1 VSSAVPGP
9 QRWRRIDA
17 LFQAA
22 CDRSPAERA
31 GFLDEACGGDD
42 GLRAEIES
50 LLASADVPL
59 DFIRQ
64 PVMAAAQ
71 EVSGRSAM
79 EGRRFGP
86 YRILRAIGSGGM
98 GTVYEACRADD
109 AYSQN
114 VAVKVMRADFGH
126 DEAMRLR
133 FRLERQILANL
144 HHPNIAGL
152 LDGGVTDEGLP
163 WLALEYV
170 EGVRIDAYC
179 ARECLTIRQVLEL
192 FRTVCA
198 AIEYA
203 HRNLVIHRDIKPANI
218 LVTAEGVPKVVD
230 FGIAKLLDAG
240 PADAARTRA
249 SERMMTPEYASP
261 EQVRGESVTTATD
274 VYALGTLLYELLAGK
289 RPFSGGTTSAFEIA
303 RMICEQTP
311 PAPSAGSAANPAVTR
326 FHSRR
331 PDRDLDTIVLMAL
344 RKEPERRYASAG
356 QFSTDLE
363 AYLNGYPL
371 VARTATWSYRSAT
384 FIRRHK
390 VAATGVALFAVA
402 LAGFVVAMGILAKRA
417 DQARQTA
424 QRESEFL
431 AGMFQAATPEKARGE
446 TVTAR
451 TLLDRGAARIDRELA
466 GEPQAHASL
475 LETIAE
481 AYRSLG
487 LFDDSL
493 TLARRSLEVARKNLG
508 PSSPE
513 AATGTEL
520 LAELYRDKGE
530 YAKAEPLLRGL
541 IESKIASKTAASG
554 ATSPATARVMAE
566 LGECLYWEGKDA
578 EARDVLEKTLA
589 IDRKN
594 GPDYGGDTRNYLA
607 LTLERSADFER
618 AHQLLEESVEIR
630 RRTLGASSPE
640 YAISLNNL
648 GSSLIDR
655 GDLSG
660 AEAKLREGLAIERRV
675 LGAGHPDL
683 VYPLN
688 NLGNVLLQKGEWHA
702 AEPFLKEA
710 LDINLARLGPNHPR
724 LAGPMHNWARMLQL
738 QGDYAQARRYFDR
751 LVAIMRDARATET
764 WPAAQI
770 VASIGLLEFD
780 QGNYAAAQQK
790 ARDAMEMRRR
800 LGGEDTTAFADSLSE
815 VAEARLYQKDAR
827 AAEPLLQQALQIR
840 RKRFWSG
847 HPATFTAEVRLGETI
862 LAEGDPAR
870 AEPLLREAWNS
881 LKRVPFPVPAWQIA
895 DAQSVYGACLV
906 RLGRKDE
913 GDALLRDS
921 RTPLKLHPRPALRVD
936 AATRLSAF

>member
-1 VSSAVPGP
+1 M
-9 QRWRRIDA
+9 RR
-17 LFQAA
+17 AA
-22 CDRSPAERA
+22 PTMRTARTW
-31 GFLDEACGGDD
+31 L
-42 GLRAEIES
+42 I
-50 LLASADVPL
+50 
-59 DFIRQ
+59 
-64 PVMAAAQ
+64 
-71 EVSGRSAM
+71 
-79 EGRRFGP
+79 
-86 YRILRAIGSGGM
+86 
-98 GTVYEACRADD
+98 
-109 AYSQN
+109 
-114 VAVKVMRADFGH
+114 KVMRADFGH

-170 EGVRIDAYC
+170 EGVRIDAFC

-230 FGIAKLLDAG
+230 FGIAKLLDAD

-261 EQVRGESVTTATD
+261 EQVRGEPVTTATD
-274 VYALGTLLYELLAGK
+274 VYALGTLLYELLAGR

-303 RMICEQTP
+303 RLICEQTP
-311 PAPSAGSAANPAVTR
+311 PAPGA
-326 FHSRR
+326 
-331 PDRDLDTIVLMAL
+331 DRDLDTIVLMAL
-344 RKEPERRYASAG
+344 RKEPERRYASVG
-356 QFSTDLE
+356 QFSADIK
-363 AYLNGYPL
+363 AYLDGYPL

-384 FIRRHK
+384 FVRRHK
-390 VAATGVALFAVA
+390 LAAAGVALFAVA

-451 TLLDRGAARIDRELA
+451 TLLDRGAARIDRDLA

-493 TLARRSLEVARKNLG
+493 TLARRSLEVAKKNLG
-508 PSSPE
+508 PASPE
-513 AATGTEL
+513 AAAGTEL

-541 IESKIASKTAASG
+541 IAAKTAAMG
-554 ATSPATARVMAE
+554 ATSPATAQVMAE

-578 EARDVLEKTLA
+578 EARALLEKTLA

-594 GPDYGGDTRNYLA
+594 GPDYGADTRNYLA
-607 LTLERSADFER
+607 LTLERSADFEQ
-618 AHQLLEESVEIR
+618 AHLLLEEAVEIR
-630 RRTLGASSPE
+630 RRRQGVSSPE

-675 LGAGHPDL
+675 LGDGHPNL

-688 NLGNVLLQKGEWHA
+688 NLGNVLLQRGEWQA
-702 AEPFLKEA
+702 AEPFLREA
-710 LDINLARLGPNHPR
+710 LDINFARLGPSHPR
-724 LAGPMHNWARMLQL
+724 LAGPMHNWARMLQQ

-751 LVAIMRDARATET
+751 LLAIMRGANAMET

-770 VASIGLLEFD
+770 VASIGLLDFD
-780 QGNYAAAQQK
+780 EGNYGAARTEGAGSDGDPAPARRAGYDRVCGFTERGRGGAALSEGRARRGAVAAAG
-790 ARDAMEMRRR
+790 AS
-800 LGGEDTTAFADSLSE
+800 DS
-815 VAEARLYQKDAR
+815 A
-827 AAEPLLQQALQIR
+827 
-840 RKRFWSG
+840 
-847 HPATFTAEVRLGETI
+847 ETI
-862 LAEGDPAR
+862 LERTPG
-870 AEPLLREAWNS
+870 N
-881 LKRVPFPVPAWQIA
+881 VHGG
-895 DAQSVYGACLV
+895 GAA
-906 RLGRKDE
+906 GRS
-913 GDALLRDS
+913 DS
-921 RTPLKLHPRPALRVD
+921 RGGGSGAGRT
-936 AATRLSAF
+936 AAAGGLELTEACSVSGSGVADCGCAIGVRGVPGAAWPGCASEGS

>member
-1 VSSAVPGP
+1 LSSAAPGP
-9 QRWRRIDA
+9 ERWRQIDA

-22 CDRSPAERA
+22 CDRSTAERA
-31 GFLDEACGGDD
+31 AFLDEACGADAA
-42 GLRAEIES
+42 LRAEIES
-50 LLASADVPL
+50 LLVSADASL

-64 PVMAAAQ
+64 PVMAAAR
-71 EVSGRSAM
+71 EISGPAAM
-79 EGRRFGP
+79 EGRLFGP
-86 YRILRAIGSGGM
+86 YRILREIGSGGM
-98 GTVYEACRADD
+98 GTVYQACRADD

-114 VAVKVMRADFGH
+114 VAIKVMRADFGH

-152 LDGGVTDEGLP
+152 LDGGVTGEGLP

-170 EGVRIDAYC
+170 EGVPIDVFC
-179 ARECLTIRQVLEL
+179 ARESLTIRQVLEL

-203 HRNLVIHRDIKPANI
+203 HHNLVIHRDIKPANL

-230 FGIAKLLDAG
+230 FGIAKLLDDD
-240 PADAARTRA
+240 PAATARTRA

-261 EQVRGESVTTATD
+261 EQVRGEPVTTSTD
-274 VYALGTLLYELLAGK
+274 VYALGALLYELLAGQ
-289 RPFSGGTTSAFEIA
+289 RPFRVPTNNPFEIA
-303 RMICEQTP
+303 RIICEETP
-311 PAPSAGSAANPAVTR
+311 RAPSTVTAANASA
-326 FHSRR
+326 SRSGPPR

-356 QFSTDLE
+356 QFAADIK
-363 AYLNGYPL
+363 AYLDGYPL

-390 VAATGVALFAVA
+390 LAVAGVMLFAVA
-402 LAGFVVAMGILAKRA
+402 IVGFMVAMGILAKRA

-424 QRESEFL
+424 QRESQFL
-431 AGMFQAATPEKARGE
+431 AGMFQAATPGQARGE

-451 TLLDRGAARIDRELA
+451 TLLDRGAARIDSELA

-487 LFDDSL
+487 LFDESQ

-508 PSSPE
+508 PSSLE
-513 AATGTEL
+513 ATASTEL
-520 LAELYRDKGE
+520 LAELYRDKGKYVE
-530 YAKAEPLLRGL
+530 AEPLLRGL
-541 IESKIASKTAASG
+541 IASKTAALG
-554 ATSPATARVMAE
+554 AASPAVAQVMAE
-566 LGECLYWEGKDA
+566 LGECLYWEGKDG
-578 EARDVLEKTLA
+578 EARALLEKTLA

-594 GPDYGGDTRNYLA
+594 GPDYGADTRNYLA
-607 LTLERSADFER
+607 LTLERSADYEQ
-618 AHQLLEESVEIR
+618 AHQLLEEAVEIQR
-630 RRTLGASSPE
+630 RRRGVSSPE

-660 AEAKLREGLAIERRV
+660 AEAKLREVLAIQRRV

-688 NLGNVLLQKGEWHA
+688 NLGNILLQKGQWRDA
-702 AEPFLKEA
+702 VPFLKEA

-724 LAGPMHNWARMLQL
+724 LAGPMHNWARMLQ
-738 QGDYAQARRYFDR
+738 QKGDYVEARRYFDR
-751 LVAIMRDARATET
+751 LLAIMQGANAMGT

-770 VASIGLLEFD
+770 VASIGLLDFD
-780 QGNYAAAQQK
+780 RGNYGPAEAQ
-790 ARDAMEMRRR
+790 ARQAMEMRRK
-800 LGGEDTTAFADSLSE
+800 LGGEETIAFAESLTE
-815 VAEARLYQKDAR
+815 IAEDRLYQKDAR
-827 AAEPLLQQALQIR
+827 GAEPLLQRALEIR
-840 RKRFWSG
+840 RKRFWNG
-847 HPATFTAEVRLGETI
+847 HPARFTAEARLGEAI
-862 LAEGDPAR
+862 LAEGDAAR
-870 AEPLLREAWNS
+870 AEPLLLDAWNS
-881 LKRVPFPVPAWQIA
+881 LKGVPFPVPAWQVA
-895 DAQSVYGACLV
+895 DAQSLYGACLLA
-906 RLGRKDE
+906 LGRKDE
-913 GDALLRDS
+913 GAGLLRDS
-921 RTPLKLHPRPALRVD
+921 RSPLQLHPRPALRLD
-936 AATRLSAF
+936 AAARLSRIRSIQ